1 MENRRRVKW
10 SPGCNNRTNK
20 FAGWWKKIEMAA
32 SESHSS
38 HGCRAS
44 TPEDVPGGAKTMTSK
59 VLDAGAG
66 LLQSLKPIKSFQQVM
81 MMMMSAGFLGG
92 LFRLASEFLM

>member
-1 MENRRRVKW
+1 MGW
-10 SPGCNNRTNK
+10 SK
-20 FAGWWKKIEMAA
+20 EKVQDHK
-32 SESHSS
+32 SHSS

-44 TPEDVPGGAKTMTSK
+44 TPEDVPGGVKTMTSK

-81 MMMMSAGFLGG
+81 MIMVSVGSFGDSLPYP
-92 LFRLASEFLM
+92 LNS

>member
-1 MENRRRVKW
+1 VK
-10 SPGCNNRTNK
+10 PRCNNRTI
-20 FAGWWKKIEMAA
+20 FVVGWWKKIEMAA

-44 TPEDVPGGAKTMTSK
+44 TPEDVPGGVKTMTSK

-81 MMMMSAGFLGG
+81 MMIMVSAGFLVDS
-92 LFRLASEFLM
+92 LPYPLNS

>member
-1 MENRRRVKW
+1 ML
-10 SPGCNNRTNK
+10 GCGRNL
-20 FAGWWKKIEMAA
+20 EMVG
-32 SESHSS
+32 SESHYSS

-81 MMMMSAGFLGG
+81 MMIMVSAGFLGN
-92 LFRLASEFLM
+92 FLG